1 MEADEADRSE
11 SPGAGETSD
20 DMVET
25 LSTAEK
31 KALLA
36 LDERDGQAS
45 PAQIMEDTGLEQVK
59 VMNASSWL
67 ESKGLAQMHE
77 ELESS
82 YQVTEEGQRFLEQG
96 LPEVQVLQLVL
107 EGVDSFSQ
115 LRERREDLDI
125 AIGWLMRKQWCTI
138 EKQDGD
144 KVLTPTGKGKKAVKK
159 EQPELMVLRQ
169 VQQGETPDDEQMAR
183 GLVQRNALTEKES
196 IVRTVML
203 TEKGKNIVA
212 HGLEMRE
219 EIAQLTPEHIQR
231 GAWKDMSFRRYD
243 VKSFAPKLHPG
254 KRHPLSRLIER
265 VRRIFVEMGFQEIAG
280 GYVEPC
286 FWDMD
291 ILFIPQDHP
300 ARDMQDTFYC
310 SSPTEL
316 PVDEK
321 LLEII
326 KEVHETGGD
335 TGSTGWQYDFD
346 AREARRVVLRTHTTV
361 NTIRY
366 LAEHPEPPAKV
377 FSIGKVFRRETI
389 DSTHLPEFY
398 QIEGIVHEQGAN
410 FRQLIGLLTE
420 FYRKLG
426 FDNIRLRPAYYPYT
440 EPSMDVEVKWHGHW
454 MELGGSGIFRPE
466 VTQPLGIEEPVLA
479 WGLGLER
486 IAMEFYELTDIRQL
500 YLSDIEW
507 LRTATVL

>member
-1 MEADEADRSE
+1 MGTMEAN
-11 SPGAGETSD
+11 TSD
-20 DMVET
+20 GTDDLVET

-31 KALLA
+31 KVLLA
-36 LDERDGQAS
+36 LDERDGRAS
-45 PAQIMEDTGLEQVK
+45 PDELMEATGLEQVK

-67 ESKGLAQMHE
+67 QSKGLAAME
-77 ELESS
+77 EDLESS
-82 YQVTEEGQRFLEQG
+82 YQVTGEGQRFLEED
-96 LPEVQVLQLVL
+96 LPEVQVLRLVMD
-107 EGVDSFSQ
+107 GTNRFSV
-115 LRERREDLDI
+115 LRERRDDLDI

-138 EKQDGD
+138 DKSEGEKSL
-144 KVLTPTGKGKKAVKK
+144 VPTDTGKKAVGE
-159 EQPELMVLRQ
+159 EQPEVTVLRQ
-169 VQQGETPDDEQMAR
+169 IANGETPDDPDMAET
-183 GLVQRNALTEKES
+183 LVQRNALTENEE
-196 IVRTVML
+196 ITRTVIL
-203 TEKGKNIVA
+203 SGEGREVVKQ
-212 HGLEMRE
+212 GLEIRE
-219 EIAQLTPEHIQR
+219 EIAQLSPEHIQS
-231 GAWKDMSFRRYD
+231 GAWKDAAFRRYD
-243 VKSFAPKLHPG
+243 VKSFAPARHPG

-265 VRRIFVEMGFQEIAG
+265 VRRIFVEMGFQEIMG

-291 ILFIPQDHP
+291 VLFIPQDHP

-310 SSPTEL
+310 SRPAEL
-316 PVDEK
+316 PIDDE
-321 LLEII
+321 LLENI
-326 KEVHETGGD
+326 KAVHETGGD

-346 AREARRVVLRTHTTV
+346 SEQARRVVLRTHTTV

-377 FSIGKVFRRETI
+377 FSIGRVFRRETI

-398 QIEGIVHEQGAN
+398 QIEGIVHEEQAN

-420 FYRKLG
+420 FYHKLG

-440 EPSMDVEVKWHGHW
+440 EPSMDVEVRWHDRW

-466 VTQPLGIEEPVLA
+466 VTEPLGIREPVLA

-486 IAMEFYELTDIRQL
+486 IAMELYGLHDIRQL

-507 LRTATVL
+507 LRSAPML